1 MSRFV
6 RFALVVTL
14 VLGVVLFGLSGTA
27 FAAGTVK
34 NPSGQEHTVVE
45 EGKSVYVGISS
56 VTPLVSLPNVVLFV
70 AVQHHNPHHIEVFFN
85 ADGYTGDIPVKICF
99 NGRAL
104 GSVKVTTGDI
114 EYYLATY
121 LEDNQSC
128 FQTWIGAGST
138 FFEYIP

>member
-6 RFALVVTL
+6 RFALVATL
-14 VLGVVLFGLSGTA
+14 VLGVVLFGLSSTA

-34 NPSGQEHTVVE
+34 NPSGQTHGPCVNDGTLYFGITELTSLA
-45 EGKSVYVGISS
+45 SVS
-56 VTPLVSLPNVVLFV
+56 NCKLFGF
-70 AVQHHNPHHIEVFFN
+70 VQHHNPHHIEVFFN
-85 ADGYTGDIPVKICF
+85 ASGYEGDLPVQICF

-104 GSVKVTTGDI
+104 GSIKVTDGDF

-128 FQTWIGAGST
+128 FQTWIGGGST